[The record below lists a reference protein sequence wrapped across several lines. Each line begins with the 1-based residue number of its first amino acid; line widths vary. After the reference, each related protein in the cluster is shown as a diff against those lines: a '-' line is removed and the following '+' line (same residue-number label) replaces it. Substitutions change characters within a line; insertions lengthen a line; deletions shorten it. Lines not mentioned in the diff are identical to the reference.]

1 MSQFYQGVTAGA
13 LPPVVPT
20 TFQADFGT
28 AIPAANILNVFGG
41 TGIET
46 TGSGNTLVI
55 KLENSGSVTTQT
67 IGATSSQAILINLGA
82 TPSVGV
88 FVSRVV
94 GFDAGGSGN
103 SAGYFITAAVKTDG
117 ATATVVNGQAKDN
130 FEDAAFSTADANV
143 TVTGNSAAI
152 TVTGVAGFTIDWTI
166 ETTFTAS

>member
-1 MSQFYQGVTAGA
+1 MSQIYKSAISSS
-13 LPPVVPT
+13 PSIPT
-20 TFQADFGT
+20 TFEADFGT
-28 AIPAANILNVFGG
+28 AIPSLNILNVFGG

-67 IGATSSQAILINLGA
+67 VGATTSQAILINLGA
-82 TPSVGV
+82 IPSVGV

-117 ATATVVNGQAKDN
+117 ATASIVASQAKDN
-130 FEDAAFSTADANV
+130 FEDAVFATADANV

-152 TVTGVAGFTIDWTI
+152 TVTGVAGFTINWTI